1 MNAAADKPAAP
12 HLRQLAGLGGRLRP
26 GLGGFWQWWTRFA
39 SLISLGWLRD
49 SNEPLYNVMYE
60 IRFNVRDTPAHLRE
74 AERWKVPNKL
84 TDRSRG

>member
-1 MNAAADKPAAP
+1 MIQVEPLKPLNTRQSLYPEISWHINAKVE
-12 HLRQLAGLGGRLRP
+12 RQSG
-26 GLGGFWQWWTRFA
+26 
-39 SLISLGWLRD
+39 SYLIHWLVIHRIRD